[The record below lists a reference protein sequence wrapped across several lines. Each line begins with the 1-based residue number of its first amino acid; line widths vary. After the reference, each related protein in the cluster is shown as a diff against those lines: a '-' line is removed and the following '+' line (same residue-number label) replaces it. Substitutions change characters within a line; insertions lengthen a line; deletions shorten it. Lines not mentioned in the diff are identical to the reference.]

1 MMRVDV
7 LAAVLCVLSQ
17 TCYAYMANGIVR
29 LGGHV
34 GADAS
39 LGRSSSSRAM
49 AGMPY
54 VPYYPDKAKKDY
66 MWLDIYNALGRT
78 RTLFVGRFLD
88 EEAANQLIA
97 SLIWL
102 QGQNDKDPI
111 TLYFNVPGCIM
122 KPSFAVY
129 DPMMRMSCPLRTVN
143 AGLTV
148 GMGALLCAM
157 GTPGERYS
165 LPNSR
170 FLIGRTGLE
179 DGFQGQ
185 SVDIAHAVR
194 DVMSDN
200 VKFAGE
206 LARLTGNP
214 LEKINNDLKRD
225 FYLTGAEA
233 AAYGVVD
240 KVMVPEQP
248 VKMMRY
254 RGADDAV
261 VNYGHFSEA
270 RKVKSGPAD
279 VVKQWNGAEFDEFA
293 ANEMAKV
300 GYDGG
305 PGGKRS
311 DRIDPR
317 SLRNGGGE
325 NRFANSRCRPP
336 AKKPPAVKLPPGQGG
351 SGDDDVATPDNPFK
365 NTGW

>member
-1 MMRVDV
+1 MRAVLVLGYLLCLLWLGLGYKSRVPMRVP
-7 LAAVLCVLSQ
+7 
-17 TCYAYMANGIVR
+17 GP
-29 LGGHV
+29 V
-34 GADAS
+34 GAVGV
-39 LGRSSSSRAM
+39 GRSRSSHLEM

-88 EEAANQLIA
+88 DEAANQLIA

-129 DPMMRMSCPLRTVN
+129 DVMTRMKCPLRTVN

-148 GMGALLCAM
+148 GMGALLCAV

-170 FLIGRTGLE
+170 FLVGKTGLE

-185 SVDIAHAVR
+185 SVDIGHAVR
-194 DVMSDN
+194 DVMNDN

-225 FYLTGAEA
+225 FYLTAAEA

-248 VKMMRY
+248 VKMMKY
-254 RGADDAV
+254 RGMDDDV
-261 VNYGHFSEA
+261 VTFGHFSEA
-270 RKVKSGPAD
+270 RKVKAGPSD
-279 VVKQWNGAEFDEFA
+279 VVKQWNAAEFDEYT
-293 ANEMAKV
+293 ANEMSKM

-305 PGGKRS
+305 PGGKKS

-336 AKKPPAVKLPPGQGG
+336 AKKPPPVKLPPGAGG
-351 SGDDDVATPDNPFK
+351 GGDDDAATPDNPFK